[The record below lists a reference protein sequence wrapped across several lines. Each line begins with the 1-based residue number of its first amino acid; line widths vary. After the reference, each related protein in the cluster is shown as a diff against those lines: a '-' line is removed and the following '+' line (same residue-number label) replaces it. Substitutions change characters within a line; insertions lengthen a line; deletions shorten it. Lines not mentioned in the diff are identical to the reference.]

1 MCGLGVYVC
10 GVCGE
15 CVCELVG
22 CVYVCG
28 VFVLGVY
35 DVFVLWCLCAA
46 FVVGCVCEVCFS

>member
-35 DVFVLWCLCAA
+35 GVFVLWCVCAA
-46 FVVGCVCEVCFS
+46 FVVWCV